1 MAGFYFP
8 VFFLQ
13 LNAIKNGLP
22 SDFAF
27 YTVSLVIFLPDDLII
42 FVYIS

>member
-13 LNAIKNGLP
+13 LNAVKNGLP

-27 YTVSLVIFLPDDLII
+27 YTVNSLILAFNKIVMLLS
-42 FVYIS
+42 VS